1 MASFASWTADQR
13 RASAIHHPERAPRDV
28 ADAYPAHLHLN
39 LLPGAQG
46 KGVGLVLL
54 KAWLELASKR
64 GATVGVNRANPKAL
78 RFWSQ
83 NSFKD
88 LNPAGRAGGRTVWM
102 GRS

>member
-1 MASFASWTADQR
+1 M
-13 RASAIHHPERAPRDV
+13 
-28 ADAYPAHLHLN
+28 
-39 LLPGAQG
+39 
-46 KGVGLVLL
+46 LL

-88 LNPAGRAGGRTVWM
+88 LNPTGRAGGRTVWM